1 MPPKNRTSVMRNVH
15 MPSVDASVCCAELAK
30 WWRRCVSSGEGSW
43 STGAIASA
51 NDFLLRAVVIGLFGH
66 DRGLIEIES
75 RGWGLDLPFQ
85 ARCSPRIVA
94 GLRSV
99 L

>member
-30 WWRRCVSSGEGSW
+30 WWRRCVSSGDGSW
-43 STGAIASA
+43 STAAIASA
-51 NDFLLRAVVIGLFGH
+51 NGFLLGTVVIGLFRHHG
-66 DRGLIEIES
+66 GVVEIES
-75 RGWGLDLPFQ
+75 RGWGLNLPLQ
-85 ARCSPRIVA
+85 SGGTPRIVT